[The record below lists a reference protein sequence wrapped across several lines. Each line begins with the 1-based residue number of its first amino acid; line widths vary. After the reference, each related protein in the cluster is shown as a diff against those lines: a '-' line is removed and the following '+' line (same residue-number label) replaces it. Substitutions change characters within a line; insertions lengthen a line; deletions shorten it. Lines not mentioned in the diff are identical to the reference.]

1 MIQTIQI
8 DPRQLKA
15 IVLLAPKQDPRNWLN
30 GVFVEAMARETRLVA
45 MDGQRMGVCRAE
57 KANQLGDAICVSA
70 ILPHNVIECVKPVR
84 GRFGVLD
91 LRLDTERPGWA
102 ELVHG
107 GTPFEFVRRD
117 PCYPVYRRAL
127 GPHRGSGEPGQ
138 CDPRHLYDFHRVF
151 LALEGKLAA
160 DRGGVYLHHN
170 GSDNTRVSL
179 YGREDFVG
187 TVRPRVADGPALLFW
202 ADSPVPVARATPAD
216 VPTPDSQRA
225 AA

>member
-1 MIQTIQI
+1 VIQTIQI

-15 IVLLAPKQDPRNWLN
+15 IALLAPKQDPRYWLN
-30 GVFVEAMARETRLVA
+30 GVFAEAMPRETRLVA
-45 MDGQRMGVCRAE
+45 MDGQRMGVFRAE
-57 KANQLGDAICVSA
+57 KANQLGDAICVGC

-84 GRFGVLD
+84 GKFGSLE

-117 PCYPVYRRAL
+117 AGYPIYRRAI

-151 LALEGKLAA
+151 QALEGKFAA
-160 DRGGVYLHHN
+160 DSGGVYLHHN
-170 GSDNTRVSL
+170 GTDNTRVSL
-179 YGREDFVG
+179 YGCEDFVG
-187 TVRPRVADGPALLFW
+187 TVRPRKADGPALFFW
-202 ADSPVPVARATPAD
+202 ADSPAPVARVNPAD
-216 VPTPDSQRA
+216 VVPVLAEPA
-225 AA
+225 